1 MPPQKE
7 ITVWIGGA
15 AGDGIASAGDVW
27 VKTLA
32 RMGLGAFAHNSYQSV
47 IRGGHVLLQCKAGP
61 YPVLSQGGK
70 WDFLVA
76 LDQRTID
83 LNWQSAQF
91 SSGVLYNS
99 DALQVPTSEKT
110 SSFGLPIKELSADL
124 PKNPVIQNTVLLG
137 ALTFLAGLPWE
148 VFEGALRDQFG
159 KRKPALADLNATVG
173 RRGWDYAQKNFKPA
187 AHIALTGDSRKRMV
201 LTGNQA
207 IAMGAIAGGCKL
219 YAAYPMTPASSI
231 LHYLASR
238 APKYGMLMKQTED
251 EIAAMNMAI
260 GAGYAGVRAMVGTS
274 GGGFALMTEAV
285 GMAGMIEAPVVVVLA
300 QRGGPSTGLP
310 TKTEQGDLFQALG
323 ASQGEY
329 PRAILAPLDV
339 TDAFF
344 STIEALNL
352 AEKYQMPVIL
362 MTDMYLSERNV
373 VLSADSL
380 QFQVP
385 IERGEILA
393 AVEGEYLRYR
403 DTASGVSP
411 RVLPGTPDGMH
422 MTTSDEHDEA
432 GHLISDVFSN
442 PSTRTRM
449 MEKRMRKLGEACRD
463 MEDRGI
469 LVEGTEDA
477 ELTVVGWGSTYQILE
492 EARRN
497 LQDDGHSVRLVQC
510 RQIWPFPARKME
522 SLLNGAPRTVC
533 VENNH
538 GGLFAR
544 LLRQETGISIPFAI
558 HKFDGEPFSAE
569 PLTDALRACLGPKPP
584 ALQTLISSE
593 MDIPVSL
600 K

>member
-1 MPPQKE
+1 M
-7 ITVWIGGA
+7 
-15 AGDGIASAGDVW
+15 
-27 VKTLA
+27 
-32 RMGLGAFAHNSYQSV
+32 
-47 IRGGHVLLQCKAGP
+47 
-61 YPVLSQGGK
+61 
-70 WDFLVA
+70 
-76 LDQRTID
+76 
-83 LNWQSAQF
+83 
-91 SSGVLYNS
+91 
-99 DALQVPTSEKT
+99 
-110 SSFGLPIKELSADL
+110 KELTADL
-124 PKNPVIQNTVLLG
+124 PKNPVMQNTVLLG
-137 ALTFLAGLPWE
+137 ALAHLAGLPWE

-159 KRKPALADLNATVG
+159 KRKPELADLNATVG
-173 RRGWDYAQKNFKPA
+173 RRGWDYAQKEFQPA
-187 AHIALTGDSRKRMV
+187 AHIALAGNSRKRMV

-207 IAMGAIAGGCKL
+207 IAMGAIAGGCKF

-238 APKYGMLMKQTED
+238 ALKFGMLMKQTED
-251 EIAAMNMAI
+251 EIAAMNMAV
-260 GAGYAGVRAMVGTS
+260 GAGYAGLRAMVGTS

-285 GMAGMIEAPVVVVLA
+285 GMAGMLEAPVVVVLV

-352 AEKYQMPVIL
+352 AEKYQMPVML
-362 MTDMYLSERNV
+362 LSDLYLSERNV

-380 QFQVP
+380 HYQVP

-393 AVEGEYLRYR
+393 AVDGEYLRYR

-411 RVLPGTPDGMH
+411 RVLPGTPEGMH
-422 MTTSDEHDEA
+422 MATSDEHDEA
-432 GHLISDVFSN
+432 GHLITDVFSN
-442 PSTRTRM
+442 PSMRTRQ
-449 MEKRMRKLGEACRD
+449 MEKRMRKLAEANRD

-469 LVEGTEDA
+469 LVEGDEDA

-492 EARRN
+492 ETRQN
-497 LQDDGHSVRLVQC
+497 LQAEGHSVRLVQC

-522 SLLNGAPRTVC
+522 ALLNASQRTVC
-533 VENNH
+533 VENNY

-544 LLRQETGISIPFAI
+544 LLRQETGIHIPLAV

-569 PLTDALRACLGPKPP
+569 PLTDALRACLDPKPP
-584 ALQTLISSE
+584 ALQTLISYE
-593 MDIPVSL
+593 LDIPVSL